1 MHPKTAFIVV
11 SQSQT
16 LARGVCEV
24 VASLAPEVLIEPCG
38 CHDEGLGTATEII
51 SAQVS
56 VIMEKLSEQDSIV
69 LMADFGAARLAC
81 QQVITD
87 LGMRVLRLGRGPIV
101 EGTMAGAV
109 AASQGAGLAEI
120 LRAISAASQFFPE
133 EDAADIL
140 PPPPALDPLAPRTV
154 LYSGEHPLS
163 ARPAAR
169 LARIATGFDAQVTL
183 NGVQAGSVLA
193 LMGLKINPGDEVTIA
208 ATGPQSRNALD
219 AVEAELTGQ
228 TASSAKESSQAV
240 QPGEAHS
247 LPVSPD
253 R

>member
-1 MHPKTAFIVV
+1 M
-11 SQSQT
+11 
-16 LARGVCEV
+16 
-24 VASLAPEVLIEPCG
+24 
-38 CHDEGLGTATEII
+38 
-51 SAQVS
+51 
-56 VIMEKLSEQDSIV
+56 
-69 LMADFGAARLAC
+69 
-81 QQVITD
+81 
-87 LGMRVLRLGRGPIV
+87 
-101 EGTMAGAV
+101 
-109 AASQGAGLAEI
+109 
-120 LRAISAASQFFPE
+120 
-133 EDAADIL
+133 
-140 PPPPALDPLAPRTV
+140 

-228 TASSAKESSQAV
+228 TASSAKESSQTV
-240 QPGEAHS
+240 LPGMPQS